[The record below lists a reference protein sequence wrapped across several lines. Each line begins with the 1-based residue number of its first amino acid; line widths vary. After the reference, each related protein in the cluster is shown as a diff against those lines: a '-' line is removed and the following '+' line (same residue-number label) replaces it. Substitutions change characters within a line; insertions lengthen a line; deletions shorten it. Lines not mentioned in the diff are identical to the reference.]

1 MRKRFL
7 FTIFQRFSVS
17 RVATL
22 NLVPESIPSEKYFF
36 NPESTYIEQITV
48 HPNPKKVVVKLLSQ
62 LKREFYVC
70 RIYLLWDCLVVD
82 TCRTINFWFLLR
94 NIGTKCKIKKQKI
107 PFLSDSPFIVEYWH
121 LSLLITVHL
130 WGFVGTFVV

>member
-1 MRKRFL
+1 MVHDICTYK
-7 FTIFQRFSVS
+7 

-70 RIYLLWDCLVVD
+70 RIYLLCDSLIVD
-82 TCRTINFWFLLR
+82 TCKTIIFWF
-94 NIGTKCKIKKQKI
+94 
-107 PFLSDSPFIVEYWH
+107 
-121 LSLLITVHL
+121 
-130 WGFVGTFVV
+130 